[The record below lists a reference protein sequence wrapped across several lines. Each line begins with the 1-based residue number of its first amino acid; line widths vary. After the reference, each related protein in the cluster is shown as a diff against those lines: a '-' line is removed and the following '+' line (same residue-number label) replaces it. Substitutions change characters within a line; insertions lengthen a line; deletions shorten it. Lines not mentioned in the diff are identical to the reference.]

1 MAVLSGTGPG
11 PRPAEEEAGRAG
23 VNSSGRLARPC
34 GGPEAARPPDQGPG
48 RPPRPTPGRV
58 PPAGPDTGHT
68 AHTGRHNGS
77 MPIPSRA
84 ALVDHLVRTRIA
96 GNVATPRDNNLSHY
110 RKLANGD
117 RHYWLGLE
125 LGDRWTDEQDVLA
138 VMAERCGVNDD
149 PAHRQGQDTI
159 DPELTVDALERMA
172 ARLRKAAD
180 GRERVLFATG
190 HPGGL
195 LDVHR
200 RTADALRRAGCEIVR
215 IPSGLMADEG
225 MVFQFADVAMLER
238 GATLWHTHSP
248 APMAAVLDAMAHL
261 GRPLPDLVVADH
273 GWAGCAGQ
281 RGLDAIGYADCNDP
295 ALFLGEAEGSLQ
307 VTVPLDDHVTDPR
320 FYDPMTDY
328 LLHAAGLLEEEPA
341 EDAAGSEE
349 AGRPVA

>member
-1 MAVLSGTGPG
+1 
-11 PRPAEEEAGRAG
+11 
-23 VNSSGRLARPC
+23 
-34 GGPEAARPPDQGPG
+34 
-48 RPPRPTPGRV
+48 
-58 PPAGPDTGHT
+58 
-68 AHTGRHNGS
+68 

-84 ALVDHLVRTRIA
+84 ELVDHLVRTRIA

-110 RKLANGD
+110 RKLSNGD
-117 RHYWLGLE
+117 RHFWLGLE
-125 LGDRWTDEQDVLA
+125 LGDRWADEQDVLA

-149 PAHRQGQDTI
+149 PEHRHGQDTI
-159 DPELTVDALERMA
+159 DPQLTVDALDRMA

-180 GRERVLFATG
+180 AGESVLFATG

-200 RTADALRRAGCEIVR
+200 ATADALRAAGCEIVR
-215 IPSGLMADEG
+215 IPGGLSADEG

-248 APMAAVLDAMAHL
+248 EPMRAILDGMEQA

-281 RGLDAIGYADCNDP
+281 RGLDSIGYADCNDP
-295 ALFLGEAEGSLQ
+295 ALFLGEAEGTLQ

-320 FYDPMTDY
+320 FYDPMTAY
-328 LLHAAGLLEEEPA
+328 LLDAAGL
-341 EDAAGSEE
+341 G
-349 AGRPVA
+349 